1 MEKDTST
8 TQKTKMSQD
17 VLAIKMQLEN
27 IDMSQKLI
35 NRIEMQERFVA
46 DFELLTFA
54 KILDVDIKWL
64 LGISSIQ
71 TSFDL

>member
-1 MEKDTST
+1 
-8 TQKTKMSQD
+8 MSQD